1 MGMATI
7 SDLVVNGVTLPTPAL
22 NGVTISREKIWSAA
36 TGRTASGKMVGTVIA
51 QKYTL
56 KLKWPPLTM
65 AQAALIQQAVS
76 GEDDFFPVK
85 FTDAAGVTRTITC
98 YAGTP
103 TYAQYSWVNGIQYV
117 VDVAVDLIEQ

>member
-1 MGMATI
+1 MATI
-7 SDLVVNGVTLPTPAL
+7 SDLVVNGVTLPAPAL
-22 NGVTISREKIWSAA
+22 NGVSISREKIWSAA

-56 KLKWPPLTM
+56 KVKWPPLTM

-76 GEDDFFPVK
+76 SGPEFFPVS
-85 FTDAAGVTRTITC
+85 FTDAGGQRRSLTM

-103 TYAQYSWVNGIQYV
+103 TYTQYSWKQGMQYV
-117 VDVAVDLIEQ
+117 VDVSVELIEQ

>member
-1 MGMATI
+1 MATI
-7 SDLVVNGVTLPTPAL
+7 SDLVVNGVTLPAPAL
-22 NGVTISREKIWSAA
+22 NGVSISREKIWSAA

-76 GEDDFFPVK
+76 TGPEFFPVS
-85 FTDAAGVTRTITC
+85 FTDAGGQRRNLTM

-103 TYAQYSWVNGIQYV
+103 TYTQYSWKQGIQYV
-117 VDVAVDLIEQ
+117 VDVAVELIEQ